1 MFVQLLSPCV
11 YLLFFLIFLFISVFF
26 TYLSLF
32 HVSFILSRFLVEL
45 LNMNRDEEGIP
56 TWGDSKH
63 LRGPCL
69 RLMKD
74 GWWPLGLPRLGNG
87 NQRATTLVISGCHLW
102 DTNKARQ
109 SGGVLQLR
117 PVLLADRS
125 PKVEKPNPQMLA
137 DWFSTFFAGWWWWW
151 CWWWWR
157 WTWKWWGYIEPVIF
171 AWFRPRSHAS
181 RAPSFQ
187 RGRNLIPHGL
197 KAGLGRFFAFWS
209 T

>member
-1 MFVQLLSPCV
+1 MHVASFFNLMVFNFMFVQLLSPCV

-74 GWWPLGLPRLGNG
+74 G
-87 NQRATTLVISGCHLW
+87 
-102 DTNKARQ
+102 
-109 SGGVLQLR
+109 
-117 PVLLADRS
+117 
-125 PKVEKPNPQMLA
+125 
-137 DWFSTFFAGWWWWW
+137 
-151 CWWWWR
+151 
-157 WTWKWWGYIEPVIF
+157 
-171 AWFRPRSHAS
+171 
-181 RAPSFQ
+181 
-187 RGRNLIPHGL
+187 
-197 KAGLGRFFAFWS
+197 
-209 T
+209 